1 LQIIDYAKSGE
12 SYDDILEIFEDEAT
26 VQEIASLFQIYSKN
40 KKSENKIELDIIE
53 DIKPTKSSKSNFIQV
68 KEPVD
73 LCSVVNSIREEV
85 EADRLMK
92 KKENIR
98 DELALIEIASKI
110 SKLTESEKALNLYQS
125 LETHI
130 YYYMNLQLEPKEI
143 RALIMKNFEL
153 SSEQTDKVLFLFL
166 FTF

>member
-1 LQIIDYAKSGE
+1 
-12 SYDDILEIFEDEAT
+12 LEIFEDEASMK
-26 VQEIASLFQIYSKN
+26 EIASLFQLYSKN
-40 KKSENKIELDIIE
+40 KKSENKIEVDIIE
-53 DIKPTKSSKSNFIQV
+53 DRTPTKSSNYNFIQV

-73 LCSVVNSIREEV
+73 LCSVINSIREEV
-85 EADRLMK
+85 EADGLMK
-92 KKENIR
+92 KRENIR

-110 SKLTESEKALNLYQS
+110 SKLPESEEALNLYKS

-153 SSEQTDKVLFLFL
+153 SSEETDKVLFLFL